1 MTRDNI
7 APAPLEICVCLTLV
21 ILGYIAFFVPPEHAA
36 NLPAMDEGQYTMSA
50 WNLFNKGVFGVTLNH
65 QDHPAH
71 FPYGFSLLLLPAF
84 ALWGPFVGNVTY
96 MNFLLHMGVLMLTYV
111 VGRMVGGWM
120 VGGIAALFLLGN
132 SVFLH
137 FSHRIYCQGAIA
149 FFYLLACALLLK
161 IQERQDNVLPW
172 GLLIGLGITL
182 GYLSSLHVTAVLLS
196 MVSMVC
202 LGLTYN
208 TGWRKRLVGVVLVAG
223 ICAGFL
229 AMQFEYNRR
238 TFGGF
243 LRSGYEYWNEVPARQ
258 LFSQEHFIAFD
269 FSLLADALT
278 RSSLTSL
285 WQFVDTNNLTYYLSG
300 LLGLRE
306 SSVLYSPVAAILIVL
321 GGNAL
326 LKNRHGAQGRSFIIC
341 TLVAIGALLGLF
353 IPYYYKAFR
362 FFIPLLPVL
371 GIAAAIGIMSL
382 WRPPYPWSKNTLRA
396 AIAIAL
402 GGLFVADLSY
412 SYISEGIQHAEAEFR
427 KPRGKSRMARYACVQ
442 RYKSLAED
450 NAVIVSSLDINY
462 ISHFVLAGT
471 DRTYLPLVRQISY
484 VERNPREPTNHWR
497 DLRLPVA
504 AENPHALA
512 ALLQQGSPIY
522 TDDLGEQL
530 FQEEYQQLRSVFD
543 WKIVGS
549 CASFHIYRLYL
560 PEQSITFQ

>member
-1 MTRDNI
+1 MRRNNV
-7 APAPLEICVCLTLV
+7 APTPLEICVLLTLV
-21 ILGYIAFFVPPEHAA
+21 ILGCIAFFVPPEYAA
-36 NLPAMDEGQYTMSA
+36 NLPAMDEGQYAMSA
-50 WNLFNKGVFGVTLNH
+50 WNLFNKGVYAVTLNH

-84 ALWGPFVGNVTY
+84 VLWGPFVGNVTY
-96 MNFLLHMGVLMLTYV
+96 MNFLLHMGVLVLTYV
-111 VGRMVGGWM
+111 LGRMVGGWM
-120 VGGIAALFLLGN
+120 VGAIATLFLLGN
-132 SVFLH
+132 YVFLH

-149 FFYLLACALLLK
+149 FFYLLGCVLLLK
-161 IQERQDNVLPW
+161 IQERQDNVSPW
-172 GLLIGLGITL
+172 GLLIGLGMTL

-196 MVSMVC
+196 VVSMVC
-202 LGLTYN
+202 LCLTYGV
-208 TGWRKRLVGVVLVAG
+208 GWRKRLTALVLVAG

-238 TFGGF
+238 SFGGF

-258 LFSQEHFIAFD
+258 LFSQEHFISFD

-278 RSSLTSL
+278 RFSMTSL
-285 WQFVDTNNLTYYLSG
+285 GHFINTNNLTYYLSG

-326 LKNRHGAQGRSFIIC
+326 LKNRYGAQGRSLIFC
-341 TLVAIGALLGLF
+341 TIVPLGTLLALF
-353 IPYYYKAFR
+353 IPYYYQAFR
-362 FFIPLLPVL
+362 FFIPILPML

-382 WRPPYPWSKNTLRA
+382 WQYPYHWSKNRLRA
-396 AIAIAL
+396 VIAIVL
-402 GGLFVADLSY
+402 GMLFVADLSY
-412 SYISEGIQHAEAEFR
+412 SYISEGLRYAQAELR

-471 DRTYLPLVRQISY
+471 KRTYRPLVRQISY
-484 VERNPREPTNHWR
+484 VDRNPYEPTNHWR
-497 DLRLPVA
+497 DLGLPVA
-504 AENPHALA
+504 AENPRALA
-512 ALLQQGSPIY
+512 ALLDQGHSVY

-530 FQEEYQQLRSVFD
+530 FQEDYQQLRSVFD
-543 WKIVGS
+543 WEIVGS
-549 CASFHIYRLYL
+549 CASFHIYRLHL
-560 PEQSITFQ
+560 PERLVTFQ